1 MPPKGKDAK
10 GKGAKGG
17 APPPSTGTVT
27 KKVLAPPDEAPMTAV
42 AVAPPV
48 YDPRTH
54 APPVVYGCFWDFPGR
69 RPQVRPGTAPL
80 ARMTGGDPAGGAGG
94 SRRPHGGVTMMGGAG
109 RIGRE
114 AGREGCVCV
123 CVCFRRSFPR
133 RTLWSSVTNLSLT
146 PTSNRRRS
154 TEEEARLSLK
164 SDTIS
169 QDYEA
174 LQNA

>member
-94 SRRPHGGVTMMGGAG
+94 GGAAKKGKDAKGAKVRCSCEHVRAMDQQPDFRLLRCRAKTPRVRRRKSKRRP
-109 RIGRE
+109 
-114 AGREGCVCV
+114 CQ
-123 CVCFRRSFPR
+123 
-133 RTLWSSVTNLSLT
+133 
-146 PTSNRRRS
+146 
-154 TEEEARLSLK
+154 ARG
-164 SDTIS
+164 
-169 QDYEA
+169 ERW
-174 LQNA
+174 